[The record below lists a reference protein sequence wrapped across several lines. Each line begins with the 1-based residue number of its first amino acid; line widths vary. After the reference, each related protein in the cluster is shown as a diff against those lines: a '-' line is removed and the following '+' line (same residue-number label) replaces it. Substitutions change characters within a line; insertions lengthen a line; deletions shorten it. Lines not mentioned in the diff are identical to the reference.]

1 MSLFEAIIQPFTP
14 LSCLVC
20 SAEGELLCFT
30 CQTTACPPMTSRC
43 YRCRQRLTDEANQS
57 LCNNC
62 RTYSPLE
69 NVWAGTFYGGVA
81 KLLVHKLKFERLSSV
96 SRSMTAVMNSRL
108 PFLSSDLIIVPV
120 PTATKR
126 VRQRGYDQARLL
138 ARQLAK
144 LQHCSYQRLLG
155 RLGQTRQVGA
165 QRQQRLE
172 QLQSVFYLYKQAGP
186 KRRLPRRVLLVDD
199 ILTTGASLE
208 SAARVLKQAGIQHVD
223 AAVFAQKV

>member
-20 SAEGELLCFT
+20 GAEGELLCLT
-30 CQTTACPPMTSRC
+30 CQITACPPMTSRC
-43 YRCRQRLTDEANQS
+43 YHCRQRVTDGVNQS
-57 LCNNC
+57 LCSNC
-62 RTYSPLE
+62 RPNSPLD
-69 NVWAGTFYGGVA
+69 NMWAGTFYDGVA
-81 KLLVHKLKFERLSSV
+81 KQLVYKLKFERLSSA
-96 SRSMTAVMNSRL
+96 SRSMTAVIHRRL
-108 PFLSSDLIIVPV
+108 PDLPRDLIIVPV

-144 LQHCSYQRLLG
+144 LQHLRYQRLLG
-155 RLGQTRQVGA
+155 RLRQTRQVGA

-186 KRRLPRRVLLVDD
+186 KRRLPRRVLLIDD

-208 SAARVLKQAGIQHVD
+208 SAARVLKQAGVQHVD